1 MTGIL
6 RCTLLLSA
14 AIALCSSARAQQD
27 SPEVLVRSVTDEV
40 VAVLKQDSDIRSG
53 NRRRAATLV
62 EQKVSPHFDF
72 NRMTALA
79 MGVNWRKATPEQQQR
94 LVEEFRTLLV
104 RTYSVALTAYR
115 DQAIEVKPA
124 RAQRNDAEAVVR
136 SEVKQPGADAVTI
149 DYSMAK
155 TPAGWKVYDVAIA
168 GASLV
173 ATYRESFANEVRTGG
188 IDGLIRSIAAKN
200 QSAAT

>member
-1 MTGIL
+1 ML
-6 RCTLLLSA
+6 CAA
-14 AIALCSSARAQQD
+14 AIALSNPAVAQQD
-27 SPEVLVRSVTDEV
+27 SPEALVRTVTNEV
-40 VAVLKQDSDIRSG
+40 VAVLKQDSDIRAG

-79 MGVNWRKATPEQQQR
+79 MGANWRKATPEQQQR

-115 DQAIEVKPA
+115 DQAIEVKPG

-173 ATYRESFANEVRTGG
+173 ATYRESFANEVRTSGL
-188 IDGLIRSIAAKN
+188 DGLIRSIAAKN

>member
-1 MTGIL
+1 ML
-6 RCTLLLSA
+6 CAA
-14 AIALCSSARAQQD
+14 AIALSNPAVAQQD
-27 SPEVLVRSVTDEV
+27 SPEALVRTVTNEV
-40 VAVLKQDSDIRSG
+40 VAVLKQDSDIRAG

-79 MGVNWRKATPEQQQR
+79 MGANWRKATPEQQQR

-115 DQAIEVKPA
+115 DQAIEVKPG

-173 ATYRESFANEVRTGG
+173 ATYRESFANEVRTSG

>member
-6 RCTLLLSA
+6 RCMLCAA
-14 AIALCSSARAQQD
+14 AIALSNPAVAQQD
-27 SPEVLVRSVTDEV
+27 SPEALVRTVTNEV
-40 VAVLKQDSDIRSG
+40 VAVLKQDSDIRAG

-79 MGVNWRKATPEQQQR
+79 MGANWRKATPEQQQR

-115 DQAIEVKPA
+115 DQAIEVKPG

-173 ATYRESFANEVRTGG
+173 ATYRESFANEVRTSG